1 MIKFQE
7 KAVQEAADEY
17 KKVEL
22 PKEYRELME
31 NVSKVISPYIGM
43 NDGAVRGFISRS
55 IVTWQER
62 HKMKIAEVLS
72 MSLPKRQEMMKEG
85 MDILKEILGKILKT
99 PSDQEKLNKAINDG
113 YNAYLTKFMPK
124 KWVFLKGHGLCPF
137 FCKKNLLGYN
147 YYVEL

>member
-31 NVSKVISPYIGM
+31 NVSKIISPYIGM

-62 HKMKIAEVLS
+62 HKMKIAEVFS
-72 MSLPKRQEMMKEG
+72 MPLPKRQEMMREG

-99 PSDQEKLNKAINDG
+99 PSDQEKLNKAINNG
-113 YNAYLTKFMPK
+113 YQAYLTKFMPK
-124 KWVFLKGHGLCPF
+124 K
-137 FCKKNLLGYN
+137 
-147 YYVEL
+147 

>member
-1 MIKFQE
+1 MIKFNE

-31 NVSKVISPYIGM
+31 NVSKVISPYVGM

-55 IVTWQER
+55 IVIWQER

-72 MSLPKRQEMMKEG
+72 MPLLKRQEMMKEG

-124 KWVFLKGHGLCPF
+124 K
-137 FCKKNLLGYN
+137 
-147 YYVEL
+147 